1 MDRSQHCIL
10 VVDDNEAT
18 RYALARTLRAAGF
31 KTMEAGSGA
40 KALELTEYVSAAVLD
55 VHLPDLLGL
64 EVCRLLRARPGT
76 ATLPVVLISAIYVTD
91 KDREA
96 ARRAGADV
104 YMTSPIDHDTLT
116 TTLVSLIQARDA
128 AGNAG
133 KAGQPS

>member
-64 EVCRLLRARPGT
+64 EVCRLLRARPAT
-76 ATLPVVLISAIYVTD
+76 ASLPVVLISAVYVTEH
-91 KDREA
+91 DRA
-96 ARRAGADV
+96 AAKRAGADV
-104 YMTSPIDHDTLT
+104 YMTAPIDHNELTATL
-116 TTLVSLIQARDA
+116 LSLIEARESADRPS
-128 AGNAG
+128 
-133 KAGQPS
+133 KPGQPS